1 MFYKTHL
8 YTSDPPCVTVLT
20 WHETSSR
27 DKDSDEATQN
37 AKVMKSSN
45 VPNQQTANG
54 FMMFKVNFGFVLA
67 ECRVNIP
74 V

>member
-37 AKVMKSSN
+37 AKVMKSVMYLISN
-45 VPNQQTANG
+45 REW